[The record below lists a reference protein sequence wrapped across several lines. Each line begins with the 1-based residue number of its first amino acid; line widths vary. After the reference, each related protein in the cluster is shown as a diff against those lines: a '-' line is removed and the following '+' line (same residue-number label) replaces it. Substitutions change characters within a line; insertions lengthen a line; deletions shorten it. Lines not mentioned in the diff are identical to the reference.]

1 MEVLISRLK
10 QITILQIFTISIRYL
25 LGTSFVWASIL
36 KIKGVRFTQHS
47 AENEPI
53 NTLNHLFE
61 SMYQSGLY
69 WHFIGWGQLMA
80 GFLLMSQRFSTLGA
94 VVFFPLMLNI
104 FIITISFNWVGVLT
118 ITFLMLLINI
128 YLLLWDWNKLKF
140 VALPKPQN
148 YIDNDA
154 EFSTRRVWTYVGI
167 FYFFMIVV
175 IRNIMISNKLSNS
188 FSINYVLLGAILMSS
203 IWIITT
209 ISQLIK
215 NK

>member
-1 MEVLISRLK
+1 MGVLISRLK

-36 KIKGVRFTQHS
+36 KIQGRRFTPHS

-53 NTLNHLFE
+53 NTLDHFFE

-69 WHFIGWGQLMA
+69 WHFIGWVQLMA

-104 FIITISFNWVGVLT
+104 FIITISFNWAGVLT
-118 ITFLMLLINI
+118 ITFLMLLTNI

-154 EFSTRRVWTYVGI
+154 EFSKRRVWTYVGI

-175 IRNIMISNKLSNS
+175 IRNIMISNQLSNS

-209 ISQLIK
+209 ISQLMK
-215 NK
+215 K